1 MIGRDPVLAQRSFQF
16 IHADVFLGHV
26 GFNDLAV
33 VNQEGGLP
41 LDEFPKAAVDAGQV
55 GNEVIQ

>member
-1 MIGRDPVLAQRSFQF
+1 VLTQRSLQF

-26 GFNDLAV
+26 GFDDRAV

-41 LDEFPKAAVDAGQV
+41 LDKFPKAAVDAGQV
-55 GNEVIQ
+55 GNELIQ